1 MTTLNNLIL
10 IFQDIAK
17 RHNQIN
23 DFECSQDFNIATDEE
38 PTYPIIVV
46 NPTGA
51 NLPKTDAGYTSFSTT
66 FDFQCIDLVSKD
78 NSNRND
84 VLSDTMQIIN
94 DCVSEL
100 SQHPYYT
107 ENSID
112 LIGNVSFEPLRGK
125 YDEDVDGWKISLE
138 LQTPNKVS
146 WCGAPMETLNGFT
159 PPSSLDAT
167 VENSTASFRVEVP
180 AGTTKVLDDEQLQ
193 LVDVSGDLI
202 QAYSNPLY
210 EDLLIE
216 VPVFE
221 EAEKLDFIITV
232 DTTISDVSP
241 SDSVEFRVDKCNCKI
256 DFGDG
261 TKENYF
267 NISGSLAVSHQYSSG
282 GVYDIKIRGFCIF
295 RNNLTTSDQKKI
307 IAVKQW
313 DSIVHT
319 NFMFRN
325 NINISSF
332 PQNET
337 FFTQENCQG
346 MFQSNSAVNFGKI
359 DVSRVT
365 ITSNM
370 FQSSNFDYDI
380 GYWNVARVTNMSN
393 MFLGTS
399 MSQANCDAIFTGW
412 TRWNSTTSTAGITL
426 KSNVSIHM
434 GNTDYTRG
442 GDAEDAFNYLVNT
455 LNWTITFG

>member
-17 RHNQIN
+17 RHNQVN
-23 DFECSQDFNIATDEE
+23 DFECSQDFNIAADDA

-100 SQHPYYT
+100 SQHPYYN

-112 LIGNVSFEPLRGK
+112 LINNVSFEPLRGK

-193 LVDVSGDLI
+193 LVNVNGDLI
-202 QAYSNPLY
+202 QAYTNPLY

-216 VPVFE
+216 VPVFGAKSGILYRYPLFQGQQISYAVGDAGWHFQNGTYDYVPPSSPE
-221 EAEKLDFIITV
+221 TIAALDLNAANPF
-232 DTTISDVSP
+232 TTLKENNVFGNKERFTDELGTQVYANEVIVCHLTGLMYLVRDANTGSQFSEVNWATSVSNANSYVHNNLNYSDWRLTNNSEYLNLINYQNGVGLFYSP
-241 SDSVEFRVDKCNCKI
+241 FTNFLSGSTFRVWMNNTNV
-256 DFGDG
+256 GNSNVG
-261 TKENYF
+261 
-267 NISGSLAVSHQYSSG
+267 
-282 GVYDIKIRGFCIF
+282 IRGISAQGLLINHTKTSITQYMLV
-295 RNNLTTSDQKKI
+295 RNHLI
-307 IAVKQW
+307 
-313 DSIVHT
+313 
-319 NFMFRN
+319 
-325 NINISSF
+325 
-332 PQNET
+332 
-337 FFTQENCQG
+337 
-346 MFQSNSAVNFGKI
+346 
-359 DVSRVT
+359 
-365 ITSNM
+365 
-370 FQSSNFDYDI
+370 
-380 GYWNVARVTNMSN
+380 
-393 MFLGTS
+393 
-399 MSQANCDAIFTGW
+399 
-412 TRWNSTTSTAGITL
+412 
-426 KSNVSIHM
+426 
-434 GNTDYTRG
+434 
-442 GDAEDAFNYLVNT
+442 
-455 LNWTITFG
+455 

>member
-1 MTTLNNLIL
+1 MITLNNLIL
-10 IFQDIAK
+10 IFQDIAA
-17 RHNQIN
+17 RHNQVN
-23 DFECSQDFNIATDEE
+23 DFECSQDFNIAADDA

-100 SQHPYYT
+100 SQHPYYN

-112 LIGNVSFEPLRGK
+112 LINNVSFEPLRGK

-193 LVDVSGDLI
+193 LVDVNGDLI

-216 VPVFE
+216 VPVFGDVKSGI
-221 EAEKLDFIITV
+221 AYQRPLPTGQ
-232 DTTISDVSP
+232 TISYRTGDDAWQLVNNPYNEPP
-241 SDSVEFRVDKCNCKI
+241 SNPLYCQSLVDFYTLKHDNEFGNRFRFTDELGAQVYAN
-256 DFGDG
+256 
-261 TKENYF
+261 NYF
-267 NISGSLAVSHQYSSG
+267 I
-282 GVYDIKIRGFCIF
+282 D
-295 RNNLTTSDQKKI
+295 NLTGLGWSNLEVINNDTWNNAIDSANNSNLNNYNDWYIPNLNELNSLLNNSVSKGWVSKG
-307 IAVKQW
+307 W
-313 DSIVHT
+313 DYSPL
-319 NFMFRN
+319 
-325 NINISSF
+325 NISS
-332 PQNET
+332 
-337 FFTQENCQG
+337 
-346 MFQSNSAVNFGKI
+346 
-359 DVSRVT
+359 SR
-365 ITSNM
+365 
-370 FQSSNFDYDI
+370 F
-380 GYWNVARVTNMSN
+380 YWT
-393 MFLGTS
+393 
-399 MSQANCDAIFTGW
+399 
-412 TRWNSTTSTAGITL
+412 STTSGRSSSSAMNYANATGNYYA
-426 KSNVSIHM
+426 SIFKT
-434 GNTDYTRG
+434 NTSRYHI
-442 GDAEDAFNYLVNT
+442 LVRKH
-455 LNWTITFG
+455 F